1 MKVLFLAL
9 DVDLKD
15 RRGDAIHTRELA
27 RALAELGHTIN
38 LVSSSGNG
46 VQLGGVRHYR
56 LTSASDWSHVRFCS
70 RLARTLQAD
79 VIYERRTSPKIA
91 CTVGFL
97 TGVPFVLEINGSEQE
112 VQMQGRNLR
121 PVRKWLRTPMYRK
134 AARIVTVTSP
144 LASELRRSYRLN
156 PEKISVVGNG
166 VDPNQFRP
174 MPRDQA
180 RSQLGLPP
188 NPLITFVGNIAP
200 WQGLRVLLEALVR
213 LQSDHPDVRL
223 AIIGDG
229 PMRGTLETA
238 SRTLGLGTTVSFLG
252 AVEHEIVPL
261 YIGASDVCVVT
272 STRAMNERVG
282 RSPIKLYEY
291 MASGRVVV
299 ASDVPGVHEVLEKS
313 QGGLLVPP
321 DSPEALTRAIS
332 WLLENPRDAEAM
344 GERGRSYAV
353 THCSWRRTAESIA
366 MILENA
372 SIQGR

>member
-1 MKVLFLAL
+1 
-9 DVDLKD
+9 
-15 RRGDAIHTRELA
+15 
-27 RALAELGHTIN
+27 
-38 LVSSSGNG
+38 
-46 VQLGGVRHYR
+46 
-56 LTSASDWSHVRFCS
+56 
-70 RLARTLQAD
+70 
-79 VIYERRTSPKIA
+79 
-91 CTVGFL
+91 
-97 TGVPFVLEINGSEQE
+97 
-112 VQMQGRNLR
+112 
-121 PVRKWLRTPMYRK
+121 
-134 AARIVTVTSP
+134 
-144 LASELRRSYRLN
+144 
-156 PEKISVVGNG
+156 
-166 VDPNQFRP
+166 